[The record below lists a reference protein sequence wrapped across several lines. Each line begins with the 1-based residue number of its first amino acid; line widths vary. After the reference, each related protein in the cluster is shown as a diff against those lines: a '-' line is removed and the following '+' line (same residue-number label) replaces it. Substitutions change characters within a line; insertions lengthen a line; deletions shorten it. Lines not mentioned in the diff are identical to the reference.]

1 MIEPKFRVFDGSVA
15 MRRLLLAIAMFGT
28 TAGAHAADMPDFLRG
43 TVPASSTPTRNW
55 DGWYAG
61 GQVSYSSASDDFS
74 QSLVGL
80 TNFIFRNSVLQG
92 PTSGLSA
99 LNKANT
105 QGTGFGAF
113 VGRNWQWD
121 DVVLG
126 VEANY
131 NYLNS
136 LSASSSNS
144 IGPLLFTNPSGDT
157 PPPGVTDVYGV
168 KLTGAAAAQVKD
180 MITFR
185 GRAGWACGD
194 FLPYMFGGLAV
205 GRMDV
210 SRSVSSETTLRQD
223 VTVTDVA
230 GNSVTIRGV
239 TLPVPSQS
247 VSTSQERTNNFVA
260 GWTAGLGMEYMVWGN
275 VFMRGE
281 WEYTK
286 FVSVENTN
294 VTLNS
299 VRAGIGYK
307 F

>member
-1 MIEPKFRVFDGSVA
+1 MIGASSEFEGSVA
-15 MRRLLLAIAMFGT
+15 MRRLLLAIAMFGPM
-28 TAGAHAADMPDFLRG
+28 AGAHAADMPDFLRG

-92 PTSGLSA
+92 PTSELSA

-157 PPPGVTDVYGV
+157 PPPGITDVYGV

-210 SRSVSSETTLRQD
+210 SRSVTSETTLRQD
-223 VTVTDVA
+223 VTTTNIFGNTVT
-230 GNSVTIRGV
+230 TMGV
-239 TLPVPSQS
+239 TNPVPSAS
-247 VSTSQERTNNFVA
+247 LSNSQDRTNNFVV
-260 GWTAGLGMEYMVWGN
+260 GWTAGLGLEYMLWGN
-275 VFMRGE
+275 IFMRGE

-286 FVSVENTN
+286 FVAVENTN
-294 VTLNS
+294 VTVNNA
-299 VRAGIGYK
+299 RAGIGYK

>member
-1 MIEPKFRVFDGSVA
+1 

-43 TVPASSTPTRNW
+43 TVPASSAPTRNW

-92 PTSGLSA
+92 PTSQLSA

-157 PPPGVTDVYGV
+157 PPPGITDVYGV

-210 SRSVSSETTLRQD
+210 SRSVTSETTLRQD
-223 VTVTDVA
+223 VTTTNIFGNTVT
-230 GNSVTIRGV
+230 TRGV
-239 TLPVPSQS
+239 TNPVPS
-247 VSTSQERTNNFVA
+247 VSLSNSQERTNNFVV
-260 GWTAGLGMEYMVWGN
+260 GWTAGLGLEYMLWGN
-275 VFMRGE
+275 IFMRGE

-294 VTLNS
+294 VTVNS
-299 VRAGIGYK
+299 ARAGIGYK

>member
-1 MIEPKFRVFDGSVA
+1 
-15 MRRLLLAIAMFGT
+15 MRRFFLAAAMFGAVT
-28 TAGAHAADMPDFLRG
+28 GAQAADMPDFLRG
-43 TVPASSTPTRNW
+43 TLPATNAPTRNW

-61 GQVSYSSASDDFS
+61 GDVSYSAAAVDFS

-80 TNFIFRNSVLQG
+80 TNSIFRNSTLEQ
-92 PTSGLSA
+92 PTSELSA
-99 LNKANT
+99 LNKTNT

-121 DVVLG
+121 DIVLG

-131 NYLNS
+131 NYLNN

-144 IGPLLFTNPSGDT
+144 VGPLLISNPPGEN
-157 PPPGVTDVYGV
+157 PPPGITDVYSV
-168 KLTGAAAAQVKD
+168 QLTGAAAAQIKD

-185 GRAGWACGD
+185 GRAGWAYGD
-194 FLPYMFGGLAV
+194 FLPYIFGGVAV
-205 GRMDV
+205 GRMDI
-210 SRSVSSETTLRQD
+210 SRSVTSIVSESIYSTTTSLAGVTTTTLQSS
-223 VTVTDVA
+223 
-230 GNSVTIRGV
+230 GPLPSV
-239 TLPVPSQS
+239 SQS
-247 VSTSQERTNNFVA
+247 QSQERTNNFVA

-275 VFMRGE
+275 IFLRGE
-281 WEYTK
+281 WEYVK
-286 FVSVENTN
+286 FLSVENTN

>member
-1 MIEPKFRVFDGSVA
+1 MGGVA
-15 MRRLLLAIAMFGT
+15 MRKLLLAAAMAT
-28 TAGAHAADMPDFLRG
+28 TTCVAQAADMPDFLRG
-43 TVPASSTPTRNW
+43 TIPASNTPTRNW
-55 DGWYAG
+55 VGWYVG
-61 GQVSYSSASDDFS
+61 GEVSYTSASDDFS

-80 TNFIFRNSVLQG
+80 TNFIFRNSVLQE
-92 PTSGLSA
+92 PTAQLSA

-105 QGTGFGAF
+105 QGTGFGGF
-113 VGRNWQWD
+113 IGRNWQWD

-131 NYLNS
+131 NYMNNLA
-136 LSASSSNS
+136 ASSSSS
-144 IGPLLFTNPSGDT
+144 IGPLYYTNPSGDT
-157 PPPGVTDVYGV
+157 PPPGITDVYGV
-168 KLTGAAAAQVKD
+168 KLIGAASAQVKD

-210 SRSVSSETTLRQD
+210 SRSVTSAVTLRQD
-223 VTVTDVA
+223 TTVKDA
-230 GNSVTIRGV
+230 QGNTFTILGA
-239 TLPVPSQS
+239 TNNVPS
-247 VSTSQERTNNFVA
+247 VSQTQSQERTNNFVA
-260 GWTAGLGMEYMVWGN
+260 GWTAGLGLEYMLWDN
-275 VFMRGE
+275 IFIRGE

-286 FVSVENTN
+286 FMSVENTN

-299 VRAGIGYK
+299 ARAGIGYK